1 MHRRR
6 TEQVAEKVAKRLG
19 VLGDGTILQSLLTV
33 FMELLSNC
41 GQTKPEI
48 REAIKNPTP
57 WNESRAVVFAR
68 RHLPFVQKRRARE
81 YVEAMKTEVEGLEDA
96 ALDTIVEECQ
106 AEDTW

>member
-1 MHRRR
+1 MPRRR

-19 VLGDGTILQSLLTV
+19 VLGDGTILNGLLA
-33 FMELLSNC
+33 FLMELLGNC
-41 GQTKPEI
+41 GQPKPEI
-48 REAIKNPTP
+48 HESIKNPTP

-68 RHLPFVQKRRARE
+68 RHLPFGQKRRARE

-96 ALDTIVEECQ
+96 AIDVIVEECQ